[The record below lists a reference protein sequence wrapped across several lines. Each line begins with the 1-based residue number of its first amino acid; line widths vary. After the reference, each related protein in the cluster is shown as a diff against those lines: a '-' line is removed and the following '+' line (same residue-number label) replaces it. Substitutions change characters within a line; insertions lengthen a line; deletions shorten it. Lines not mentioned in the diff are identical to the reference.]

1 MHKIGSKALVQYRG
15 TNIIGA
21 TTQVMVEKF
30 AGWQMSVSGCPGH
43 DNLTRKQDAPAKTV
57 TSLLMLPSV
66 LAQVYLFWIHD
77 KATLE

>member
-30 AGWQMSVSGCPGH
+30 AGWQMSVSGFECSKY
-43 DNLTRKQDAPAKTV
+43 LSRRQKQKQKP
-57 TSLLMLPSV
+57 
-66 LAQVYLFWIHD
+66 
-77 KATLE
+77 